1 VRNSRKN
8 LQNFSSE
15 HFKRFGFTLKREVE
29 ISSLKIRFH
38 FSDNPSLN
46 FSDSRIKKT
55 DFQVRSNQKS
65 NIFIKENMEN
75 HKKYANPLIVMDG
88 KVPIIVN
95 RGYYSSSDEYGNII
109 IEKKE

>member
-1 VRNSRKN
+1 
-8 LQNFSSE
+8 
-15 HFKRFGFTLKREVE
+15 
-29 ISSLKIRFH
+29 
-38 FSDNPSLN
+38 
-46 FSDSRIKKT
+46 
-55 DFQVRSNQKS
+55 
-65 NIFIKENMEN
+65 MEN